1 LQALSYVMHSPYGI
15 YQLSASSSLRDE
27 SISSYL
33 LSGKDILL
41 VVVLR

>member
-1 LQALSYVMHSPYGI
+1 MYSPYGI
-15 YQLSASSSLRDE
+15 HQLGASSSLRDE